1 MKKFNSFLYTQ
12 GKFGHSIG
20 EVLDDNNPYLYSKGK
35 YSTKLI
41 KDDLPEYY
49 VKIKSRT
56 ISYMVGYLKVVDV
69 KDIKYHA
76 VHLNHLFKDD
86 FLYISYNKEIKKQ
99 KDRLGF
105 DDYYNYD
112 ICICGNDILK
122 VLFEIEKYSKI
133 DTSKVKQDILNKF
146 LWWKEKYKD
155 EYLSMFGNADIDIFK
170 YYEERLK

>member
-1 MKKFNSFLYTQ
+1 
-12 GKFGHSIG
+12 
-20 EVLDDNNPYLYSKGK
+20 
-35 YSTKLI
+35 
-41 KDDLPEYY
+41 
-49 VKIKSRT
+49 
-56 ISYMVGYLKVVDV
+56 MVGYLKVVDV

-133 DTSKVKQDILNKF
+133 DNYVEYNRNAIKEMYLQKGTLKFDNNGIAKKGILIRHLVLPMRGNK
-146 LWWKEKYKD
+146 
-155 EYLSMFGNADIDIFK
+155 I
-170 YYEERLK
+170 